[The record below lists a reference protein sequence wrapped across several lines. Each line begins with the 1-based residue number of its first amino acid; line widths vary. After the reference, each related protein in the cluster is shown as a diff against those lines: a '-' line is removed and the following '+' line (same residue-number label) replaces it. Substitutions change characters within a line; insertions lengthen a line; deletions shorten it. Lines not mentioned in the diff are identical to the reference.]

1 MEKSDAVLEQVII
14 EVLVQMQQHVQEG
27 IVDSQFKINQS
38 DLHIILLVTVLNQVS
53 SSNQPVR
60 NFHML
65 IIVMSLIDHFIAL
78 PVDQFSLVLLFD

>member
-1 MEKSDAVLEQVII
+1 LEKSDAVLEQVII

-53 SSNQPVR
+53 SSHQPVR
-60 NFHML
+60 NFHM
-65 IIVMSLIDHFIAL
+65 
-78 PVDQFSLVLLFD
+78 